1 MVPNVS
7 SFYNSSLKA
16 CRSVKG
22 VVRLGQVDNDTLTLH
37 VPKDPLHLGHQQL
50 LALLGHNYNVLVLQ
64 FCRKESEHQ
73 RNFSQAMGL
82 FVTVCHL
89 F

>member
-16 CRSVKG
+16 CRSEKG

-37 VPKDPLHLGHQQL
+37 VPKDPLHLGQKQL
-50 LALLGHNYNVLVLQ
+50 PALLGLDVLKTDLAGVVDVG
-64 FCRKESEHQ
+64 RGHK
-73 RNFSQAMGL
+73 
-82 FVTVCHL
+82 
-89 F
+89 

>member
-22 VVRLGQVDNDTLTLH
+22 VVRLGQVDDDTLTLH

-50 LALLGHNYNVLVLQ
+50 PALLGLDVLKTDLDDR
-64 FCRKESEHQ
+64 CWPRP
-73 RNFSQAMGL
+73 
-82 FVTVCHL
+82 
-89 F
+89 